1 MSADVEASGRAV
13 STPEDVRASR
23 RAVIA
28 STVGTVIEWYDF
40 GLYGIAA
47 GLIFPTLFFP
57 NSDPMV
63 GVLNSFLVFGV
74 GYVARPIGALV
85 FGHYGDRLGRKG
97 ALLATVLM
105 MGFGTFLV
113 TFVPSYAHVGIWGAV
128 CLCVLRFLQGLG
140 VGGEWGGSVLVAM
153 EWARPGRRGLF
164 ASWPQI
170 GVPAGTL
177 LANIVLALTS
187 FATGSAFM
195 DWGWRIPFA
204 LSAVMLVVG
213 VYIRLGVSETPVFR
227 RVVAERRVEK
237 LPVLEALRKT
247 WPQIILTSLLRM
259 SELSTFIV
267 FTVFVFTI
275 GVQML
280 HYSRNFILVAL
291 LFGLAAEC
299 VVVPT
304 SGALSDRFGRK
315 FMFIL
320 GVALSGLSG
329 FLYFAGFASGSPVII
344 FLVIVLTLIPHGLQ
358 YGPEAALISENF
370 TPRLRYSGSSI
381 GYQLA
386 SILGGGPTPF
396 IATSLLIRD
405 PSGYLVAGYLLL
417 CAVISIGAAAFMRE
431 GRHLDV
437 AAEYDA

>member
-1 MSADVEASGRAV
+1 MSADVEARGHVV

-187 FATGSAFM
+187 LATGSAFM

-291 LFGLAAEC
+291 LVGLAAEC
-299 VVVPT
+299 VVVPI

>member
-1 MSADVEASGRAV
+1 MSANVAASSQEIAAPDAER
-13 STPEDVRASR
+13 SRR

-40 GLYGIAA
+40 GLYGICA
-47 GLIFPTLFFP
+47 GLIFPSMFFP

-63 GVLNSFLVFGV
+63 GALNSFLVFGV
-74 GYVARPIGALV
+74 GYIARPVGALV

-113 TFVPSYAHVGIWGAV
+113 TFVPSYAHIGIWGAIS
-128 CLCVLRFLQGLG
+128 LCILRFVQGLG

-153 EWARPGRRGLF
+153 EWAGKGKRGLF

-177 LANIVLALTS
+177 LANIALALTS
-187 FATGSAFM
+187 FATGDAFM
-195 DWGWRIPFA
+195 QWGWRIPFA
-204 LSAVMLVVG
+204 LSGVMLIVAM
-213 VYIRLGVSETPVFR
+213 YIRLGVTETPVFKK
-227 RVVAERRVEK
+227 VVAERRVEK
-237 LPVLEALRKT
+237 LPVVEALRRT
-247 WPQIILTSLLRM
+247 WPQILLTSLLRM

-280 HYSRNFILVAL
+280 HFSRNFILVAL

-299 VVVPT
+299 ITVPIA
-304 SGALSDRFGRK
+304 GALADRFGRK

-320 GVALSGLSG
+320 GVALSGIFG
-329 FLYFAGFASGSPVII
+329 FLYFAGFNSGSQVLI
-344 FLVIVLTLIPHGLQ
+344 FAVIVLTLVLHGVQ

-370 TPRLRYSGSSI
+370 TPRLRYSGASI

-396 IATSLLIRD
+396 IATSLLIHD
-405 PSGYLVAGYLLL
+405 PSGYAVAGYLLV
-417 CAVISIGAAAFMRE
+417 CALISIGAAAFMKE
-431 GRHLDV
+431 GKHLDI
-437 AAEYDA
+437 AAEYD